1 MTRSLLE
8 LALGPYVAE
17 SGLPEAEVAVVMA
30 GLLEFGG
37 SMRLADRLAE
47 PLDRSRAPLLST
59 AAPMLEG
66 RIERDIDLLR
76 TRVERAFE
84 TVRPRAVK
92 LWSAIEDAG
101 AWANPGLA
109 AGTLW
114 GPIAEVIGS
123 RLEAVQS
130 TSSEI
135 RHEIA
140 LELRAGPGPTHLEAL
155 DAVLHEAMRGATQKL
170 FARVVPAMEVVF
182 VRDVTA
188 SMSKLPEF
196 PRREQLESWCRRDG
210 CVGKHVRAGRDIVM
224 AVLEIEA
231 DRLIALVHGCL
242 GTADR

>member
-1 MTRSLLE
+1 MMRSPLE
-8 LALGPYVAE
+8 SSLGPYVAD
-17 SGLPEAEVAVVMA
+17 SGLAEAEIAIVMS

-47 PLDRSRAPLLST
+47 PPERARDQVPPL
-59 AAPMLEG
+59 AAHALEG
-66 RIERDIDLLR
+66 RINRDIELLR

-92 LWSAIEDAG
+92 LWSALENAG
-101 AWANPGLA
+101 AWGNPSLA
-109 AGTLW
+109 AATLW
-114 GPIAEVIGS
+114 GPVGEVIGS
-123 RLEAVQS
+123 RLDAVRS

-135 RHEIA
+135 RSEIGH
-140 LELRAGPGPTHLEAL
+140 ELRAGPAPTHLEAL
-155 DAVLHEAMRGATQKL
+155 DAVLHEAMRSATQKL

-182 VRDVTA
+182 VRDVSA
-188 SMSKLPEF
+188 AMSKLPEF

-231 DRLIALVHGCL
+231 DRLIALVHACL
-242 GTADR
+242 GTTDR